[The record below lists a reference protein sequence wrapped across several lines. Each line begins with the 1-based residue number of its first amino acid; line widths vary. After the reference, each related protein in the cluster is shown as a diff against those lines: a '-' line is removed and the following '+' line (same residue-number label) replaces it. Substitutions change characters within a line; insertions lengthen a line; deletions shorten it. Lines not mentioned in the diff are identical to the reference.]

1 MSVFLD
7 MCKIKNIFVEYQRE
21 IKVYLNVCDDF
32 KFNDILDILFLQ
44 IFRQQ
49 RKKFYELVLV
59 CRYFFEMVKWYGVFE
74 RFIFFESEFINFC
87 LVLQKVNV
95 DRTFNVQFE
104 EVYFVIVQVEVIEVS
119 FYDLQI

>member
-95 DRTFNVQFE
+95 DRTLNVQFE

-119 FYDLQI
+119 YYDLQI

>member
-119 FYDLQI
+119 YYDLQI

>member
-95 DRTFNVQFE
+95 DRMFNVQFE

-119 FYDLQI
+119 YYDLQI